1 MFILYI
7 SDVSDMDIY
16 FRFYFSFAKEF
27 GHPDWEGYGSFIH
40 QWTKRYGIVNKA
52 ICGSKESATPY
63 DELETWKETVLVPT
77 LSRYSPNDI
86 YNGDETAL
94 FFKSL
99 PHRTYCFDGDKPA
112 GSAKCKDRLTLL
124 IITNMDGS
132 DHRKLSVIGKS
143 KTPRY
148 LQKYKMQVKDMS
160 VDWYASKN
168 AWMTGEIHHQI
179 MSKLNNEV
187 RLSNRHILYVCDNA
201 SSHQVREYSHIKFL
215 MLPPNATSI
224 MQPLDQGIILS
235 AKRRYKKKLAERY
248 LACVENN
255 KDANSLLKAL
265 DIVQATNMIAASWRE
280 TSSTIIQN
288 CFHKA
293 GFKHH
298 AVDPAPCE
306 EEPLPAPAPDVWNRV
321 QRWLG
326 DVQFDDFAA
335 SEPEAATAQPMS
347 DQDIVHL
354 VLTENDV
361 QEESDDES
369 EEDIPSAGAIKT
381 SFEFLAM
388 IDQQKAFLKRN
399 QMPTDI
405 VEQLETQVVAMQFSL
420 CSKQKQMQDYFKSSP
435 RAPTPSKEPRAPTP
449 IKDVSFETVADAT
462 KDVSL
467 VDSLDMDDIE
477 LESIDTTIASVAA
490 SALMNETPTRFSTPK
505 CSRPPASE
513 SSTPPTSFPQPST
526 SKATPSQPPAKK
538 IKLNLGLSCPDQK
551 YY

>member
-1 MFILYI
+1 M
-7 SDVSDMDIY
+7 
-16 FRFYFSFAKEF
+16 
-27 GHPDWEGYGSFIH
+27 
-40 QWTKRYGIVNKA
+40 NKA
-52 ICGSKESATPY
+52 ICGSKESAAPH

-77 LSRYSPNDI
+77 LSRYSLNDI

-94 FFKSL
+94 FYKSL

-124 IITNMDGS
+124 IITNMDSS
-132 DHRKLSVIGKS
+132 DHRKLSVIDKS
-143 KTPRY
+143 KTPHC
-148 LQKYKMQVKDMS
+148 LQKKYKMQVKDMS

-179 MSKLNNEV
+179 MSKLNNEM
-187 RLSNRHILYVCDNA
+187 RLSNRHILYVWDNA

-248 LACVENN
+248 LVCVENN

-265 DIVQATNMIAASWRE
+265 NIVQATNMIAASWRE

-288 CFHKA
+288 CFRKA

-298 AVDPAPCE
+298 AVDPAPE
-306 EEPLPAPAPDVWNRV
+306 TEDPLPAPAPDVWNRV

-326 DVQFDDFAA
+326 DVQFDEFAA
-335 SEPEAATAQPMS
+335 SEPEAATAQLMS

-369 EEDIPSAGAIKT
+369 EEEIPSAAIKT
-381 SFEFLAM
+381 SIEFLAM

-405 VEQLETQVVAMQFSL
+405 VEQLETQVVAMQVSL
-420 CSKQKQMQDYFKSSP
+420 CSKQKQMHDYFKSSP
-435 RAPTPSKEPRAPTP
+435 RAPTPT
-449 IKDVSFETVADAT
+449 KDVSFMMVADAT

-467 VDSLDMDDIE
+467 VDLLEMDDLE

-490 SALMNETPTRFSTPK
+490 SALMKETPTHFSTPK
-505 CSRPPASE
+505 RPRPLTTE
-513 SSTPPTSFPQPST
+513 SSTPPTPST
-526 SKATPSQPPAKK
+526 STSTVTPSQPPAKK
-538 IKLNLGLSCPDQK
+538 LKLNLGLSHPDQK

>member
-1 MFILYI
+1 M
-7 SDVSDMDIY
+7 
-16 FRFYFSFAKEF
+16 
-27 GHPDWEGYGSFIH
+27 
-40 QWTKRYGIVNKA
+40 NKA
-52 ICGSKESATPY
+52 ICGSKESAAPH
-63 DELETWKETVLVPT
+63 DELETWKETVLLPT
-77 LSRYSPNDI
+77 LARYSPNDI

-94 FFKSL
+94 FYKSL
-99 PHRTYCFDGDKPA
+99 PHRTYCFDSDKPA
-112 GSAKCKDRLTLL
+112 GSAKRKDRLTLL

-143 KTPRY
+143 KTPRC
-148 LQKYKMQVKDMS
+148 LQKKYKMQVKDMS

-179 MSKLNNEV
+179 MTKLNNEM

-255 KDANSLLKAL
+255 KDANSLLKGL

-288 CFHKA
+288 CFRKA

-298 AVDPAPCE
+298 AVDPAPE
-306 EEPLPAPAPDVWNRV
+306 TEDPLPAPAPDVWNRV

-326 DVQFDDFAA
+326 DVQFDEFAA
-335 SEPEAATAQPMS
+335 NEPEAGTAQPMS
-347 DQDIVHL
+347 DQDIVNI
-354 VLTENDV
+354 VLTENDA

-369 EEDIPSAGAIKT
+369 EEEIPSASAIKT
-381 SFEFLAM
+381 SVEFLAM
-388 IDQQKAFLKRN
+388 IDQQKAFLKQN
-399 QMPTDI
+399 EMPTEI
-405 VEQLETQVVAMQFSL
+405 VEQLEAQVVAMQFSL
-420 CSKQKQMQDYFKSSP
+420 CSKQKQMQDYFQSSS
-435 RAPTPSKEPRAPTP
+435 RAPTPSKEPRARTPAKEARARTPAKEARAPTP
-449 IKDVSFETVADAT
+449 IKDVSFKTVADVT

-467 VDSLDMDDIE
+467 VDSLDMDDME
-477 LESIDTTIASVAA
+477 LESIDTTIASVAT
-490 SALMNETPTRFSTPK
+490 SALMKETPTRFSTPK
-505 CSRPPASE
+505 RSRPHASE
-513 SSTPPTSFPQPST
+513 TPPST
-526 SKATPSQPPAKK
+526 SMTTASQPPPKK
-538 IKLNLGLSCPDQK
+538 LKLGLSRPVPKTFKLHHVVDKVMNMSSGSSSVCTSFDSDTESLSSHE
-551 YY
+551 

>member
-1 MFILYI
+1 M
-7 SDVSDMDIY
+7 
-16 FRFYFSFAKEF
+16 
-27 GHPDWEGYGSFIH
+27 
-40 QWTKRYGIVNKA
+40 NKA
-52 ICGSKESATPY
+52 ICGSKESATPH

-77 LSRYSPNDI
+77 LARYSPNDI

-94 FFKSL
+94 FYKSL

-112 GSAKCKDRLTLL
+112 GSAKRKDRLTLL

-143 KTPRY
+143 KTPRC
-148 LQKYKMQVKDMS
+148 LQKKYKMQVKDMS

-179 MSKLNNEV
+179 VTKLNNEM

-201 SSHQVREYSHIKFL
+201 SSHQVREYSHVKFL

-288 CFHKA
+288 CFRKA

-298 AVDPAPCE
+298 AVDPASE
-306 EEPLPAPAPDVWNRV
+306 IQEDPLPAPAPDVWNRV

-326 DVQFDDFAA
+326 DVQFDEFAA
-335 SEPEAATAQPMS
+335 SEPEAGTAQPMS
-347 DQDIVHL
+347 DQDIVNI

-361 QEESDDES
+361 QDESDDES
-369 EEDIPSAGAIKT
+369 EEEIPSASAIKT
-381 SFEFLAM
+381 SVEFLAM

-399 QMPTDI
+399 ELPTEI
-405 VEQLETQVVAMQFSL
+405 VEQLEAQVVAMQVSL
-420 CSKQKQMQDYFKSSP
+420 CSKQKQMQDYFQSSP
-435 RAPTPSKEPRAPTP
+435 RAPTPSKEPRACTPTKEARAPTP
-449 IKDVSFETVADAT
+449 IKDVSFKTVADVT

-467 VDSLDMDDIE
+467 VDSLDMDDME

-490 SALMNETPTRFSTPK
+490 SALMKETPTRFSTPK
-505 CSRPPASE
+505 HPRPPGSE
-513 SSTPPTSFPQPST
+513 PRPST
-526 SKATPSQPPAKK
+526 SMGTGSQPPPKK
-538 IKLNLGLSCPDQK
+538 LKLGLSRPVPKTFKLHHVVDKVMNMSSGSSSVCTSSDSDAESLSSQE
-551 YY
+551 

>member
-1 MFILYI
+1 
-7 SDVSDMDIY
+7 
-16 FRFYFSFAKEF
+16 
-27 GHPDWEGYGSFIH
+27 
-40 QWTKRYGIVNKA
+40 
-52 ICGSKESATPY
+52 
-63 DELETWKETVLVPT
+63 
-77 LSRYSPNDI
+77 
-86 YNGDETAL
+86 
-94 FFKSL
+94 
-99 PHRTYCFDGDKPA
+99 
-112 GSAKCKDRLTLL
+112 
-124 IITNMDGS
+124 MDGS

-143 KTPRY
+143 KTPRC
-148 LQKYKMQVKDMS
+148 LQKKYKMQVKDMS

-179 MSKLNNEV
+179 MTKLNNEM
-187 RLSNRHILYVCDNA
+187 RLSNHHILYVCDNA

-288 CFHKA
+288 CFRKA

-298 AVDPAPCE
+298 AVDPASEIE
-306 EEPLPAPAPDVWNRV
+306 EDPLPAPAPDVWNRV

-326 DVQFDDFAA
+326 DVQFDEFAA
-335 SEPEAATAQPMS
+335 SEPEATTAQPMS
-347 DQDIVHL
+347 DKDIVDL
-354 VLTENDV
+354 VRTENDP
-361 QEESDDES
+361 QDESDDES
-369 EEDIPSAGAIKT
+369 DEEIPSASAIKT
-381 SFEFLAM
+381 SVEFLAM

-405 VEQLETQVVAMQFSL
+405 VEQLETQVVAMQVSL
-420 CSKQKQMQDYFKSSP
+420 CSKQKQMQDYFKSTP
-435 RAPTPSKEPRAPTP
+435 RAPTPSKEPRAVTP
-449 IKDVSFETVADAT
+449 IKDVSFKMVADAT

-467 VDSLDMDDIE
+467 VDSLDIDDLE

-490 SALMNETPTRFSTPK
+490 SVLMKETPPRFSTPK
-505 CSRPPASE
+505 RPC
-513 SSTPPTSFPQPST
+513 PPISDPQPST
-526 SKATPSQPPAKK
+526 SMTTASQPPPKK
-538 IKLNLGLSCPDQK
+538 LKLGLSRPLPKTFKLHHVVDKVMNMSSGSSSVCASSDLDLESLSLQE
-551 YY
+551 